1 VNRTTPILLVAL
13 IVGSIFDPTVM
24 AQDSQQLRVVE
35 VVWGFDGRV
44 VTGQFMPLSILV
56 DNLSD
61 QPIEATARLRRVTGA
76 LNEVGGISTQPV
88 FVGPNSRRWVQ
99 FYPYILGNMAT
110 WYFDLKTE
118 EKTYTFD
125 PMDQPRAIFDRNRDS
140 REAQLSLPAV
150 ILDQQGVATKSPTTI
165 KHMPAEIFP
174 PYATAMNGL
183 HALFLDHAPDWE
195 APRQQALLSWLKS
208 GGQLHL
214 MKDGNNQTLSFSGIL
229 APLNEPFPEF
239 PVGNGLVTRHDFQ
252 RDGLSLQVVTPV
264 VTPPGLTQDV
274 AEPEQSFNQ
283 IGTGGNTAQEE
294 ATVND
299 DEILMWMRELTQ
311 PDHAWILIFLL
322 SMCYVGLIFPGC
334 WILSKQR
341 RLHFLVT
348 YGAIAGLAVFFSL
361 IFLFVG
367 QRGYGETTSLH
378 TLAVARAEDATH
390 WSSLEYR
397 TLFVTSGDLYTLDDK
412 DRQTLL
418 ASGAADERADAVMT
432 SGNSAS
438 FVARVPPFSSQSMI
452 FRRRLTMDDWNL
464 TIANVEQNGSE
475 LTALT
480 LSFNEKFPLNKDN
493 QYFVVHG
500 KRIHMMKADDSR
512 KQLTYAGNASLLTT
526 FCSPVQEFDD
536 GFAGILT
543 PGGIR
548 GSGYPDEANDLVAE
562 CFQKSLLKL
571 VARSAA
577 DDFYA
582 DLKRF
587 ELPEGRVRI
596 LIYAPFPATQDMTV
610 SSDVKREGRIL
621 YVRDFPMQIGDSN
634 AVPGEVE

>member
-1 VNRTTPILLVAL
+1 MNRTMLIFMVAFVEASLLAP
-13 IVGSIFDPTVM
+13 SCM
-24 AQDSQQLRVVE
+24 AQDSQQLRIVE

-61 QPIEATARLRRVTGA
+61 QPVEATARLRRRTGA
-76 LNEVGGISTQPV
+76 LIEVGGVSTQPA
-88 FVGPNSRRWVQ
+88 FIGPNSRRWIQ
-99 FYPYILGNMAT
+99 FYPYMMSNSAT
-110 WYFDLKTE
+110 WHFDLQTE

-125 PMDQPRAIFDRNRDS
+125 SMDQPRAIFDRNRDS
-140 REAQLSLPAV
+140 QEAQLSLPAV
-150 ILDQQGVATKSPTTI
+150 ILDPPGFATKSPTTV

-174 PYATAMNGL
+174 PYATAMHGL
-183 HALFLDHAPDWE
+183 HALFLDHVPDWE
-195 APRQQALLSWLKS
+195 APRQQALVSWLKS

-214 MKDGNNQTLSFSGIL
+214 MKDSNNQTLSFSGIL

-239 PVGNGLVTRHDFQ
+239 PVGSGTVTRHDFQ

-264 VTPPGLTQDV
+264 VTPPGANVDSP
-274 AEPEQSFNQ
+274 EPEPSFNQ
-283 IGTGGNTAQEE
+283 IGNASHSAQEE

-299 DEILMWMRELTQ
+299 DELLMWMRELTQ
-311 PDHAWILIFLL
+311 PDHAWIPIFLL

-348 YGAIAGLAVFFSL
+348 YGAIAGLAVVFSL
-361 IFLFVG
+361 IFLFIG

-418 ASGAADERADAVMT
+418 ASGAADERADALMT
-432 SGNSAS
+432 AGNSAS
-438 FVARVPPFSSQSMI
+438 VIARVPPFSSQSMI
-452 FRRRLTMDDWNL
+452 FRRRLTLDDWNL
-464 TIANVEQNGSE
+464 AITNVEQSGSE

-480 LSFNEKFPLNKDN
+480 LSFNEKFPLQKDN
-493 QYFVVHG
+493 KYFVIHG
-500 KRIHMMKADDSR
+500 KRIHTLKADDAK
-512 KQLTYAGNASLLTT
+512 KQLTYAGGGSPLMS
-526 FCSPVQEFDD
+526 FCSPVQEFDNSFPMVVTTRGIVGPD
-536 GFAGILT
+536 GNEVLDD
-543 PGGIR
+543 P
-548 GSGYPDEANDLVAE
+548 VAE
-562 CFQKSLLKL
+562 CFSKSMLKL
-571 VARSAA
+571 IARSAA

-596 LIYAPFPATQDMTV
+596 LIYAPIPAAQEMTV
-610 SSDVKREGRIL
+610 SADVKRAGRIL

-634 AVPGEVE
+634 SASE

>member
-1 VNRTTPILLVAL
+1 MNRTMLIFLVAFVEASL
-13 IVGSIFDPTVM
+13 LASSCM
-24 AQDSQQLRVVE
+24 AQDSQQLRIVE

-61 QPIEATARLRRVTGA
+61 QPVEATARLRRRTGA
-76 LNEVGGISTQPV
+76 LIEVGGVSTQPA
-88 FVGPNSRRWVQ
+88 FIGPNSRRWIQ
-99 FYPYILGNMAT
+99 FYPYMMSNSAT
-110 WYFDLKTE
+110 WHFDLQTE

-125 PMDQPRAIFDRNRDS
+125 SMDQPRAIYDRNRDS
-140 REAQLSLPAV
+140 QEAQLSLPAV
-150 ILDQQGVATKSPTTI
+150 ILDPPGFATKSPTTV

-174 PYATAMNGL
+174 PYATAMHGL
-183 HALFLDHAPDWE
+183 HALFLDHVPDWE

-214 MKDGNNQTLSFSGIL
+214 MKDSNNQTLSFSGIL
-229 APLNEPFPEF
+229 APLNEPFPEY
-239 PVGNGLVTRHDFQ
+239 PVGNGTVTRHDFQ
-252 RDGLSLQVVTPV
+252 RDGLSLQVVTPA
-264 VTPPGLTQDV
+264 VTPPGANVDSP
-274 AEPEQSFNQ
+274 EPEPSFNQ
-283 IGTGGNTAQEE
+283 IGTASHTAQEE

-299 DEILMWMRELTQ
+299 DELLMWMRELTQ
-311 PDHAWILIFLL
+311 PDHAWIPIFLL
-322 SMCYVGLIFPGC
+322 SMCYVALIFPGC

-348 YGAIAGLAVFFSL
+348 YGAIAGLAVVFSL
-361 IFLFVG
+361 IFLFIG

-412 DRQTLL
+412 DRQTML
-418 ASGAADERADAVMT
+418 ASGAADERADALMT
-432 SGNSAS
+432 AGNSAS
-438 FVARVPPFSSQSMI
+438 VVARVPPFSSQSMI
-452 FRRRLTMDDWNL
+452 FRRRLTLDDWNL
-464 TIANVEQNGSE
+464 AISNVEQSGSE

-480 LSFNEKFPLNKDN
+480 LSFNEKFPLQKDN
-493 QYFVVHG
+493 KYFVIHG
-500 KRIHMMKADDSR
+500 KRIHTLKADDAK
-512 KQLTYAGNASLLTT
+512 KQLTYAGGGSLLMS
-526 FCSPVQEFDD
+526 FCSPVQEFDNSFPMVVTTRGIVGPD
-536 GFAGILT
+536 GNEVVDD
-543 PGGIR
+543 P
-548 GSGYPDEANDLVAE
+548 VAE
-562 CFQKSLLKL
+562 CFSKSMLKL
-571 VARSAA
+571 IARSAA

-596 LIYAPFPATQDMTV
+596 LIYAPIPTTQEMTV
-610 SSDVKREGRIL
+610 SADVKREGRIL

-634 AVPGEVE
+634 AVSE

>member
-1 VNRTTPILLVAL
+1 MNRTMLIFMVAFVEASLLAP
-13 IVGSIFDPTVM
+13 SCM
-24 AQDSQQLRVVE
+24 AQDSQQLRIVE

-61 QPIEATARLRRVTGA
+61 QPVEATARLRRRTGA
-76 LNEVGGISTQPV
+76 LIEVGGVSTQPA
-88 FVGPNSRRWVQ
+88 FIGPNSRRWIQ
-99 FYPYILGNMAT
+99 FYPYMMSNSAT
-110 WYFDLKTE
+110 WHFDLQTE

-125 PMDQPRAIFDRNRDS
+125 SMDQPRAIYDRNRDS
-140 REAQLSLPAV
+140 QEAQLSLPAV
-150 ILDQQGVATKSPTTI
+150 ILDPPGFATKSPTTV

-174 PYATAMNGL
+174 PYATAMHGL
-183 HALFLDHAPDWE
+183 HALFLDHVPDWE

-214 MKDGNNQTLSFSGIL
+214 MKDSNNQTLSFSGIL

-239 PVGNGLVTRHDFQ
+239 PVGSGTVTRHDFQ
-252 RDGLSLQVVTPV
+252 RDGLSLQVVTPA
-264 VTPPGLTQDV
+264 VTPPGANMDSP
-274 AEPEQSFNQ
+274 EPEPSFNQ
-283 IGTGGNTAQEE
+283 IGTASHTAQEE

-299 DEILMWMRELTQ
+299 DELLMWMRELTQ
-311 PDHAWILIFLL
+311 PDHAWIPIFLL
-322 SMCYVGLIFPGC
+322 SMCYVALIFPGC

-348 YGAIAGLAVFFSL
+348 YGAIAGLAVVFSL
-361 IFLFVG
+361 IFLFIG

-412 DRQTLL
+412 DRQTML
-418 ASGAADERADAVMT
+418 ASGAADERADALMT
-432 SGNSAS
+432 AGNSAS
-438 FVARVPPFSSQSMI
+438 VVARVPPFSSQSMI
-452 FRRRLTMDDWNL
+452 FRRRLTHDDWNL
-464 TIANVEQNGSE
+464 AITNVEQSGSE

-480 LSFNEKFPLNKDN
+480 LSFNEKFPLQKDN
-493 QYFVVHG
+493 KYFVIHG
-500 KRIHMMKADDSR
+500 KRIHTLKADDAK
-512 KQLTYAGNASLLTT
+512 KQLTYAGGGSPLMS
-526 FCSPVQEFDD
+526 FCSPVQEFDNSFPMVVTTRGIVGPD
-536 GFAGILT
+536 GNEVLDD
-543 PGGIR
+543 P
-548 GSGYPDEANDLVAE
+548 VAE
-562 CFQKSLLKL
+562 CFSKSMLKL
-571 VARSAA
+571 IARSAA

-596 LIYAPFPATQDMTV
+596 LIYAPIPAAQEMTV
-610 SSDVKREGRIL
+610 SADVKREGRIL

-634 AVPGEVE
+634 SASE

>member
-1 VNRTTPILLVAL
+1 
-13 IVGSIFDPTVM
+13 M
-24 AQDSQQLRVVE
+24 
-35 VVWGFDGRV
+35 
-44 VTGQFMPLSILV
+44 
-56 DNLSD
+56 
-61 QPIEATARLRRVTGA
+61 
-76 LNEVGGISTQPV
+76 
-88 FVGPNSRRWVQ
+88 
-99 FYPYILGNMAT
+99 
-110 WYFDLKTE
+110 
-118 EKTYTFD
+118 
-125 PMDQPRAIFDRNRDS
+125 
-140 REAQLSLPAV
+140 

-174 PYATAMNGL
+174 PYATAMHGL

-239 PVGNGLVTRHDFQ
+239 PVGHGLVTRHDFQ
-252 RDGLSLQVVTPV
+252 RDGLSLQVVTPI
-264 VTPPGLTQDV
+264 VTPPGLTQEV

-283 IGTGGNTAQEE
+283 IGTGSNTAQEE

-390 WSSLEYR
+390 WSSLEYQ
-397 TLFVTSGDLYTLDDK
+397 TLFVTSGDLYTLNDK

-464 TIANVEQNGSE
+464 TIANVEQSGTE

-480 LSFNEKFPLNKDN
+480 LSFNEKFPLHKDN
-493 QYFVVHG
+493 KYFVIHG
-500 KRIHMMKADDSR
+500 KRIHTLKADDAT
-512 KQLTYAGNASLLTT
+512 KQLTYAGGASLLTT
-526 FCSPVQEFDD
+526 FCTPVQEFDD
-536 GFAGILT
+536 GIRIVT
-543 PGGIR
+543 PGRTG
-548 GSGYPDEANDLVAE
+548 GPGDPDEATDLVAE

-587 ELPEGRVRI
+587 ELSEGRVRI
-596 LIYAPFPATQDMTV
+596 LIYAPVPTTQDMTV
-610 SSDVKREGRIL
+610 SADVKREGRIL

>member
-1 VNRTTPILLVAL
+1 MNRTTPILFVAI
-13 IVGSIFDPTVM
+13 IVAGVLSPAVM

-61 QPIEATARLRRVTGA
+61 VPIEATARLRRVTGA

-99 FYPYILGNMAT
+99 FYPYIMGNSAT
-110 WYFDLKTE
+110 WYLDLQTE

-140 REAQLSLPAV
+140 KEAQLSLPAV
-150 ILDQQGVATKSPTTI
+150 ILDPQGVATRSPTTV
-165 KHMPAEIFP
+165 KHMPAEVFP
-174 PYATAMNGL
+174 PYSTAMHGL
-183 HALFLDHAPDWE
+183 HALFLDHVPDWE
-195 APRQQALLSWLKS
+195 TPRQQALLSWLKS

-214 MKDGNNQTLSFSGIL
+214 MKDSNNQTLSFSGIL

-239 PVGNGLVTRHDFQ
+239 PVGNGSVTRHDFQ
-252 RDGLSLQVVTPV
+252 RDGLSLQVVTPA
-264 VTPPGLTQDV
+264 VTPPGLTQNS

-283 IGTGGNTAQEE
+283 IGTASHSSLEE

-299 DEILMWMRELTQ
+299 DELLMWMRELTQ
-311 PDHAWILIFLL
+311 PEHSWILIFFL

-348 YGAIAGLAVFFSL
+348 YGTIAGLAVFFSL

-378 TLAVARAEDATH
+378 TLAVARAEDDTH

-418 ASGAADERADAVMT
+418 ASGAADERADATMT
-432 SGNSAS
+432 SGNSARV
-438 FVARVPPFSSQSMI
+438 VARVPPFSSQSMI
-452 FRRRLTMDDWNL
+452 FRRRLTLDDWNL
-464 TIANVEQNGSE
+464 TITEVEQNGSE
-475 LTALT
+475 LTALS

-500 KRIHMMKADDSR
+500 KRIYTMKADDAK
-512 KQLTYAGNASLLTT
+512 KQLTVQGSASLLTT
-526 FCSPVQEFDD
+526 FCAPVQEPDY
-536 GFAGILT
+536 GFGRTLT
-543 PGGIR
+543 PGGVR
-548 GSGYPDEANDLVAE
+548 RTENPDELEDPVAE
-562 CFQKSLLKL
+562 CFRKSLLRL

-577 DDFYA
+577 DDFYF
-582 DLKRF
+582 DLKSF
-587 ELPEGRVRI
+587 ELPEGRVR
-596 LIYAPFPATQDMTV
+596 LLVYAPVPTSQEMTV
-610 SSDVKREGRIL
+610 NADVKREGRIL
-621 YVRDFPMQIGDSN
+621 YVRDFPMQTGDSN
-634 AVPGEVE
+634 AASDEVE

>member
-1 VNRTTPILLVAL
+1 
-13 IVGSIFDPTVM
+13 
-24 AQDSQQLRVVE
+24 
-35 VVWGFDGRV
+35 
-44 VTGQFMPLSILV
+44 
-56 DNLSD
+56 
-61 QPIEATARLRRVTGA
+61 
-76 LNEVGGISTQPV
+76 
-88 FVGPNSRRWVQ
+88 
-99 FYPYILGNMAT
+99 
-110 WYFDLKTE
+110 
-118 EKTYTFD
+118 
-125 PMDQPRAIFDRNRDS
+125 
-140 REAQLSLPAV
+140 
-150 ILDQQGVATKSPTTI
+150 
-165 KHMPAEIFP
+165 
-174 PYATAMNGL
+174 
-183 HALFLDHAPDWE
+183 
-195 APRQQALLSWLKS
+195 
-208 GGQLHL
+208 
-214 MKDGNNQTLSFSGIL
+214 
-229 APLNEPFPEF
+229 
-239 PVGNGLVTRHDFQ
+239 
-252 RDGLSLQVVTPV
+252 
-264 VTPPGLTQDV
+264 
-274 AEPEQSFNQ
+274 
-283 IGTGGNTAQEE
+283 
-294 ATVND
+294 
-299 DEILMWMRELTQ
+299 
-311 PDHAWILIFLL
+311 
-322 SMCYVGLIFPGC
+322 MCYVGLIFPGC

-348 YGAIAGLAVFFSL
+348 YGAITGLAVFFSL

-480 LSFNEKFPLNKDN
+480 LSFNDKFPLNKDN

-500 KRIHMMKADDSR
+500 KRIHTLKADDSR

-526 FCSPVQEFDD
+526 FCSPVHEFDD

-543 PGGIR
+543 PGRTR
-548 GSGYPDEANDLVAE
+548 GPDYPDEANDPVAE

-596 LIYAPFPATQDMTV
+596 LIYAPVPATQDMAV

>member
-1 VNRTTPILLVAL
+1 MNRTMLVV
-13 IVGSIFDPTVM
+13 IVAFVVVCFLPTACM

-61 QPIEATARLRRVTGA
+61 QPVEATARLRRITGA
-76 LNEVGGISTQPV
+76 LIEVGGISTQPA
-88 FVGPNSRRWVQ
+88 FIGPNSRRWIQ
-99 FYPYILGNMAT
+99 FYPYILGNSAT
-110 WYFDLKTE
+110 WHLELQTE

-125 PMDQPRAIFDRNRDS
+125 SMDQPRAIHDRNRDS
-140 REAQLSLPAV
+140 QEAQLSLPAV
-150 ILDQQGVATKSPTTI
+150 ILDPQGLATKSPTTI

-174 PYATAMNGL
+174 PYATAMHGL
-183 HALFLDHAPDWE
+183 HALFLDHVPDWE

-239 PVGNGLVTRHDFQ
+239 PVGNGTVTRHDFQ

-264 VTPPGLTQDV
+264 VTPPGTTVDSP
-274 AEPEQSFNQ
+274 EPEPSFNQ
-283 IGTGGNTAQEE
+283 IGTASHTAQEE

-299 DEILMWMRELTQ
+299 DELLMWMRELTQ

-348 YGAIAGLAVFFSL
+348 YGAIAGLAIVFSL
-361 IFLFVG
+361 IFLFIG

-397 TLFVTSGDLYTLDDK
+397 TLFVTSGDLYTLNDK

-418 ASGAADERADAVMT
+418 ASGAADERADALMT
-432 SGNSAS
+432 AGNSAS
-438 FVARVPPFSSQSMI
+438 VVARVPPFSSQSMI
-452 FRRRLTMDDWNL
+452 FRRRLTLDDWNL
-464 TIANVEQNGSE
+464 TITNVEQSGSE
-475 LTALT
+475 LSALT
-480 LSFNEKFPLNKDN
+480 LSFNEKFPLHKDN
-493 QYFVVHG
+493 KYFVIHG
-500 KRIHMMKADDSR
+500 KRIHTLKVDEAR
-512 KQLTYAGNASLLTT
+512 RQLMYAGSGSLLTT
-526 FCSPVQEFDD
+526 FCAPAQELENAFPV
-536 GFAGILT
+536 ILT
-543 PGGIR
+543 PGG
-548 GSGYPDEANDLVAE
+548 ANGPYSNEELDDPVAE
-562 CFQKSLLKL
+562 CFRKSLLKL
-571 VARSAA
+571 IARSAA
-577 DDFYA
+577 EDFYA

-596 LIYAPFPATQDMTV
+596 LIYAPIPTMQDMTV
-610 SSDVKREGRIL
+610 SADVKREGRIL
-621 YVRDFPMQIGDSN
+621 YVRDFPMQIGDSD
-634 AVPGEVE
+634 AVSE

>member
-1 VNRTTPILLVAL
+1 MNRTMLIFMVAFVEASLLAP
-13 IVGSIFDPTVM
+13 SCM
-24 AQDSQQLRVVE
+24 AQDSQQLRIVE

-61 QPIEATARLRRVTGA
+61 QPVEATARLRRRTGA
-76 LNEVGGISTQPV
+76 LIEVGGVSTQPA
-88 FVGPNSRRWVQ
+88 FIGPNSRRWIQ
-99 FYPYILGNMAT
+99 FYPYMMSNSAT
-110 WYFDLKTE
+110 WHFDLQTE

-125 PMDQPRAIFDRNRDS
+125 SMDQPRAIFDRNRDS
-140 REAQLSLPAV
+140 QEAQLSLPAV
-150 ILDQQGVATKSPTTI
+150 ILDPPGFATKSPTTV

-174 PYATAMNGL
+174 PYATAMHGL
-183 HALFLDHAPDWE
+183 HALFLDHVPDWE

-214 MKDGNNQTLSFSGIL
+214 MKDSNNQTLSFSGIL

-239 PVGNGLVTRHDFQ
+239 PVGSGTVTRHDFQ

-264 VTPPGLTQDV
+264 VTPPGANVDSP
-274 AEPEQSFNQ
+274 EPEPSFNQ
-283 IGTGGNTAQEE
+283 IGNASHSAQEE

-299 DEILMWMRELTQ
+299 DELLMWMRELTQ
-311 PDHAWILIFLL
+311 PDHAWIPIFLL

-348 YGAIAGLAVFFSL
+348 YGAIAGLAVVFSL
-361 IFLFVG
+361 IFLFIG

-418 ASGAADERADAVMT
+418 ASGAADERADALMT
-432 SGNSAS
+432 AGNSAS
-438 FVARVPPFSSQSMI
+438 VVARVPPFSSQSMI
-452 FRRRLTMDDWNL
+452 FRRRLTLDDWNL
-464 TIANVEQNGSE
+464 AITNVEQSGSE

-480 LSFNEKFPLNKDN
+480 LSFNEKFPLQKDN
-493 QYFVVHG
+493 KYFVIHG
-500 KRIHMMKADDSR
+500 KRIHTLKADDAK
-512 KQLTYAGNASLLTT
+512 KQLTYAGGGSPLMS
-526 FCSPVQEFDD
+526 FCSPVQEFDNSFPMVVTTRGIVGPD
-536 GFAGILT
+536 GNEVLDD
-543 PGGIR
+543 P
-548 GSGYPDEANDLVAE
+548 VAE
-562 CFQKSLLKL
+562 CFSKSMLKL
-571 VARSAA
+571 IARSAA

-596 LIYAPFPATQDMTV
+596 LIYAPIPAAQEMTV
-610 SSDVKREGRIL
+610 SADVKRAGRIL

-634 AVPGEVE
+634 SASE

>member
-1 VNRTTPILLVAL
+1 MNRTTLIFLVTFLVATL
-13 IVGSIFDPTVM
+13 LAPACM
-24 AQDSQQLRVVE
+24 AQDSQQLRIVE

-61 QPIEATARLRRVTGA
+61 KPVEATARLRRITGA
-76 LNEVGGISTQPV
+76 LIEVGGISAQPA
-88 FVGPNSRRWVQ
+88 FIGPNSRRWIQ
-99 FYPYILGNMAT
+99 FYPYMMSNSAT
-110 WYFDLKTE
+110 WHFDLQTE

-125 PMDQPRAIFDRNRDS
+125 SMDQPRAIYDRNRDS
-140 REAQLSLPAV
+140 QEAQLSLPAV
-150 ILDQQGVATKSPTTI
+150 ILDPPGFATKSPTTI

-174 PYATAMNGL
+174 PYATAMHGL
-183 HALFLDHAPDWE
+183 HALFLDHVPDWE

-214 MKDGNNQTLSFSGIL
+214 MKDGNNQALSFSGIL

-239 PVGNGLVTRHDFQ
+239 PVGSGTVTRHDFQ
-252 RDGLSLQVVTPV
+252 RDGLSLQVVAPV
-264 VTPPGLTQDV
+264 VIPPGVNQNSPERV
-274 AEPEQSFNQ
+274 PEPSFNQ
-283 IGTGGNTAQEE
+283 IGTASHTAQEE

-299 DEILMWMRELTQ
+299 DELLMWMRELTQ
-311 PDHAWILIFLL
+311 PEHAWILIFFL
-322 SMCYVGLIFPGC
+322 SVCYVGLIFPGC

-348 YGAIAGLAVFFSL
+348 YGAIAGLAVVFSL
-361 IFLFVG
+361 IFLFIG

-418 ASGAADERADAVMT
+418 ASGAADERADALMT
-432 SGNSAS
+432 AGNSAS
-438 FVARVPPFSSQSMI
+438 VVARVPPFSSQSMI
-452 FRRRLTMDDWNL
+452 FRRRLTLDDWNL
-464 TIANVEQNGSE
+464 IITNVEQRGAE
-475 LTALT
+475 LTTLT
-480 LSFNEKFPLNKDN
+480 LSFNEKFPLHKDN
-493 QYFVVHG
+493 KYFVIHG
-500 KRIHMMKADDSR
+500 RRIYTLRAEDAK
-512 KQLTYAGNASLLTT
+512 KQLTYAGGGSLLTT
-526 FCSPVQEFDD
+526 FCTPEVEFENGLPKALTSRGIIGPDGEAVKDD
-536 GFAGILT
+536 
-543 PGGIR
+543 P
-548 GSGYPDEANDLVAE
+548 VAE
-562 CFQKSLLKL
+562 CFRKSLLKL

-596 LIYAPFPATQDMTV
+596 LVYAPIPATQDMTV
-610 SSDVKREGRIL
+610 SADVKREGRIL

-634 AVPGEVE
+634 AVPE

>member
-1 VNRTTPILLVAL
+1 MNRTMLMLVLGFTAANPL
-13 IVGSIFDPTVM
+13 SPGVM

-56 DNLSD
+56 DNLSE
-61 QPIEATARLRRVTGA
+61 QPVEATARLRRITGA
-76 LNEVGGISTQPV
+76 LIEVGGISTQPV
-88 FVGPNSRRWVQ
+88 FIGPNSRRWIQ
-99 FYPYILGNMAT
+99 FYPYILGNSAT
-110 WYFDLKTE
+110 WHFDLQTE

-125 PMDQPRAIFDRNRDS
+125 SMDQPRAIYDRNRDS
-140 REAQLSLPAV
+140 QEAQLSLPAV
-150 ILDQQGVATKSPTTI
+150 ILDPQGLATKSPTTV

-174 PYATAMNGL
+174 PYATAMRGL
-183 HALFLDHAPDWE
+183 HALFLDHVPDWE

-214 MKDGNNQTLSFSGIL
+214 MKDSNNQTLSFSGIL

-239 PVGNGLVTRHDFQ
+239 PVGNGTVTRHDFQ

-264 VTPPGLTQDV
+264 VTPPGTTVDSP
-274 AEPEQSFNQ
+274 EPTPSFNQ
-283 IGTGGNTAQEE
+283 IGTAGHTAQDE

-299 DEILMWMRELTQ
+299 DELLMWMRELTQ
-311 PDHAWILIFLL
+311 PDHSWILIFFL

-348 YGAIAGLAVFFSL
+348 YGAIAGLAVVFSL
-361 IFLFVG
+361 IFLFIG

-378 TLAVARAEDATH
+378 TLAVARAEDATN

-418 ASGAADERADAVMT
+418 ASGAADERADALMT
-432 SGNSAS
+432 AGNSAS
-438 FVARVPPFSSQSMI
+438 VIARVPPFSSQSMI
-452 FRRRLTMDDWNL
+452 FRRRLTLDDWNL
-464 TIANVEQNGSE
+464 TITDVEQSGSE
-475 LTALT
+475 LTAFN
-480 LSFNEKFPLNKDN
+480 LSFNQKFPLHKDN
-493 QYFVVHG
+493 KYFVIHG
-500 KRIHMMKADDSR
+500 KRIHTLKVDEARRLLM
-512 KQLTYAGNASLLTT
+512 YAGPSSLLPS
-526 FCSPVQEFDD
+526 FCAPAQELGSLPVVMTAGGRIAPDGTEILDD
-536 GFAGILT
+536 
-543 PGGIR
+543 PV
-548 GSGYPDEANDLVAE
+548 EE
-562 CFQKSLLKL
+562 CFRKSLLKL

-587 ELPEGRVRI
+587 ELPEGRVRV
-596 LIYAPFPATQDMTV
+596 LIYAPIPAAQDMSV
-610 SSDVKREGRIL
+610 SAEVKRDGRIL
-621 YVRDFPMQIGDSN
+621 YVRDFPMQIGDTN
-634 AVPGEVE
+634 AASE

>member
-1 VNRTTPILLVAL
+1 MSRIMLILVSTFGVASL
-13 IVGSIFDPTVM
+13 FAPACM
-24 AQDSQQLRVVE
+24 AQDSQQIRIVE

-61 QPIEATARLRRVTGA
+61 QPVEATARLRRITGA
-76 LNEVGGISTQPV
+76 LIEVGGISTQPA
-88 FVGPNSRRWVQ
+88 FIGPNSRRWIQ
-99 FYPYILGNMAT
+99 FYPYILGNSAT
-110 WYFDLKTE
+110 WHFDLQTE

-125 PMDQPRAIFDRNRDS
+125 SLDQPRAIYDRNRDS
-140 REAQLSLPAV
+140 QEAQLSLPAV
-150 ILDQQGVATKSPTTI
+150 ILDPQGFATKSPTTV

-174 PYATAMNGL
+174 PYATAMHGL
-183 HALFLDHAPDWE
+183 RALFLDHVPDWE

-214 MKDGNNQTLSFSGIL
+214 MKDSNNQTLSFSGIL

-239 PVGNGLVTRHDFQ
+239 PVGNGTVTRHEFQ

-264 VTPPGLTQDV
+264 VTPPGANVDSR
-274 AEPEQSFNQ
+274 EPEPSFNQ
-283 IGTGGNTAQEE
+283 IGTTSHTAQEE

-299 DEILMWMRELTQ
+299 DELLMWMRELTQ
-311 PDHAWILIFLL
+311 PDHAWIPIFLL
-322 SMCYVGLIFPGC
+322 SVCYVGLIFPGC

-348 YGAIAGLAVFFSL
+348 YGAIAGLAVVFSL
-361 IFLFVG
+361 IFLFIG

-418 ASGAADERADAVMT
+418 ASGAADERADALMT
-432 SGNSAS
+432 AGNSAS
-438 FVARVPPFSSQSMI
+438 VIARVPPFSSQSMI
-452 FRRRLTMDDWNL
+452 FRRRLTLDDWNL
-464 TIANVEQNGSE
+464 AITNVEQSGSQ

-480 LSFNEKFPLNKDN
+480 MSFNEKFPLHKENK
-493 QYFVVHG
+493 YFVIHG
-500 KRIHMMKADDSR
+500 KRIHTLKADEAG
-512 KQLTYAGNASLLTT
+512 KQLTYAGSASLLTT
-526 FCSPVQEFDD
+526 FCTPEQEFDN
-536 GFAGILT
+536 GFPTTLT
-543 PGGIR
+543 PRGIVR
-548 GSGYPDEANDLVAE
+548 ADGEEVVDDPVAE
-562 CFQKSLLKL
+562 CFRKSLLKL

-596 LIYAPFPATQDMTV
+596 LVYAPIPAAQDMAV
-610 SSDVKREGRIL
+610 SAEVKREGRIL
-621 YVRDFPMQIGDSN
+621 YVRDLPMQIGNSN
-634 AVPGEVE
+634 AVSE

>member
-1 VNRTTPILLVAL
+1 MNRSTLILIVAL
-13 IVGSIFDPTVM
+13 IVGCIFAPTVI

-110 WYFDLKTE
+110 WYFDLQTE
-118 EKTYTFD
+118 ERTYTFD

-140 REAQLSLPAV
+140 QEAQLSLPAV

-165 KHMPAEIFP
+165 KHMPAEVFP
-174 PYATAMNGL
+174 PYAPAMHGL
-183 HALFLDHAPDWE
+183 HALFLDHVPDWE

-214 MKDGNNQTLSFSGIL
+214 MKDSNNQTLSFSGVL

-252 RDGLSLQVVTPV
+252 RDGLSLQVVTPI

-283 IGTGGNTAQEE
+283 IGTASHMSQEE

-299 DEILMWMRELTQ
+299 DELLMWMRELTQ
-311 PDHAWILIFLL
+311 PEHSWIVIFLL
-322 SMCYVGLIFPGC
+322 SVCYVGLIFPGC
-334 WILSKQR
+334 WVLSKQR

-432 SGNSAS
+432 SGNLAS

-452 FRRRLTMDDWNL
+452 FRRRLTLDDWNL
-464 TIANVEQNGSE
+464 KISEVEQNGSE

-500 KRIHMMKADDSR
+500 KRISILKADDAR
-512 KQLTYAGNASLLTT
+512 KQLIYAGSGSLLTT
-526 FCSPVQEFDD
+526 FCTPVQEFDD
-536 GFAGILT
+536 GFARILT
-543 PGGIR
+543 PGGTR
-548 GSGYPDEANDLVAE
+548 GSGYPDEAKDPVAE

-571 VARSAA
+571 VARSTA

-587 ELPEGRVRI
+587 ELPAGRVRI
-596 LIYAPFPATQDMTV
+596 LIYAPVPATQDMTV
-610 SSDVKREGRIL
+610 SADVKREGRIL

-634 AVPGEVE
+634 AVPGEVD

>member
-1 VNRTTPILLVAL
+1 MNRTTPILLVAL

-174 PYATAMNGL
+174 PYATAMTGL

>member
-1 VNRTTPILLVAL
+1 MNNMMRILMVAFVL
-13 IVGSIFDPTVM
+13 AGFHSPACK

-61 QPIEATARLRRVTGA
+61 QPVEATARLRRITGA
-76 LNEVGGISTQPV
+76 LIEVGGISTQTA
-88 FVGPNSRRWVQ
+88 FIGPNSRRWVQ
-99 FYPYILGNMAT
+99 FYPYILGNSAT
-110 WYFDLKTE
+110 WHFDLQTE

-125 PMDQPRAIFDRNRDS
+125 SIDQPRAIYDRNRDS
-140 REAQLSLPAV
+140 EEAQLSLPAV
-150 ILDQQGVATKSPTTI
+150 ILDPQGLATKSPTTV

-174 PYATAMNGL
+174 PYATAMHGL
-183 HALFLDHAPDWE
+183 HAMFLDHVPDWE

-239 PVGNGLVTRHDFQ
+239 PVGSGTVTRHDFQ
-252 RDGLSLQVVTPV
+252 RDGLSLQVVTPI
-264 VTPPGLTQDV
+264 VTPPGPRQNSPES
-274 AEPEQSFNQ
+274 EPSFNQ
-283 IGTGGNTAQEE
+283 TSMPSPNALEE

-299 DEILMWMRELTQ
+299 DELLMWMRELTQ
-311 PDHAWILIFLL
+311 PEHAWILIFFL

-348 YGAIAGLAVFFSL
+348 YGTIAGLAVVFSL
-361 IFLFVG
+361 IFLFIG

-397 TLFVTSGDLYTLDDK
+397 TLFVTSGDLYTLADK
-412 DRQTLL
+412 DRQTLT
-418 ASGAADERADAVMT
+418 ASGAADERADALMT
-432 SGNSAS
+432 AGNAAS
-438 FVARVPPFSSQSMI
+438 LVARVPPFSSQSMI
-452 FRRRLTMDDWNL
+452 FRRRLTLDDWNL
-464 TIANVEQNGSE
+464 TITNVEQSGSE

-480 LSFNEKFPLNKDN
+480 LSFNEKFPLHKEN
-493 QYFVVHG
+493 QYFVIHG
-500 KRIHMMKADDSR
+500 KRIHKLVADDAE
-512 KQLTYAGNASLLTT
+512 KQLTYAGNSSLLTT
-526 FCSPVQEFDD
+526 FCAPVQ
-536 GFAGILT
+536 GFENGFPGVLT
-543 PGGIR
+543 PGGAVR
-548 GSGYPDEANDLVAE
+548 PDGYQELSDPIAE
-562 CFQKSLLKL
+562 CFRKSLLKL
-571 VARSAA
+571 VARTAA

-587 ELPEGRVRI
+587 EMPEGRLRI
-596 LIYAPFPATQDMTV
+596 LIYAPIPAAQDITV
-610 SSDVKREGRIL
+610 SADVKRDGRIL
-621 YVRDFPMQIGDSN
+621 YVRDFPMQADDFN
-634 AVPGEVE
+634 TAPE

>member
-1 VNRTTPILLVAL
+1 MTRTTLSLMVACFMARLLA
-13 IVGSIFDPTVM
+13 PACM

-61 QPIEATARLRRVTGA
+61 QPVEATARLRRITGA
-76 LNEVGGISTQPV
+76 LIEVGGISTQPA
-88 FVGPNSRRWVQ
+88 FIGPNSRRWIQ
-99 FYPYILGNMAT
+99 FYPYIPGNAAT
-110 WYFDLKTE
+110 WHFDLQTE

-125 PMDQPRAIFDRNRDS
+125 SMDQPRAIYDRNRDS
-140 REAQLSLPAV
+140 EEAQLSLPAV
-150 ILDQQGVATKSPTTI
+150 ILDPQGLATKSPTSI
-165 KHMPAEIFP
+165 KHMPAEVFP
-174 PYATAMNGL
+174 PYATAMHGL
-183 HALFLDHAPDWE
+183 HALFLDHVPDWE
-195 APRQQALLSWLKS
+195 APREQALLSWLKS

-239 PVGNGLVTRHDFQ
+239 PVGSGTVTRHDFQ

-264 VTPPGLTQDV
+264 VTPPGANV
-274 AEPEQSFNQ
+274 NSPEAEPSFNQ
-283 IGTGGNTAQEE
+283 IGTAGHTAQEE

-299 DEILMWMRELTQ
+299 DELLMWMRELTQ
-311 PDHAWILIFLL
+311 PDHAWIVIFLL

-348 YGAIAGLAVFFSL
+348 YGAIAGLAVVFSL
-361 IFLFVG
+361 IFLFIG

-418 ASGAADERADAVMT
+418 ASGAADERADALMT
-432 SGNSAS
+432 AGNSAS
-438 FVARVPPFSSQSMI
+438 VVARVPPFSSQSMI
-452 FRRRLTMDDWNL
+452 FRRRLTLDDWNL
-464 TIANVEQNGSE
+464 AITNVEQSGSE

-480 LSFNEKFPLNKDN
+480 LSFNEKFPLQKDN
-493 QYFVVHG
+493 KYFVIHG
-500 KRIHMMKADDSR
+500 KRIHTLKADDAK
-512 KQLTYAGNASLLTT
+512 KQLTYAGGGSPLMS
-526 FCSPVQEFDD
+526 FCSPVQEFDNSFPMVVTTRGIVGPD
-536 GFAGILT
+536 GNEVLDD
-543 PGGIR
+543 P
-548 GSGYPDEANDLVAE
+548 VAE
-562 CFQKSLLKL
+562 CFSKSMLKL
-571 VARSAA
+571 IARSAA

-596 LIYAPFPATQDMTV
+596 LIYAPIPAAQEMTV
-610 SSDVKREGRIL
+610 SADVKRAGRIL

-634 AVPGEVE
+634 SASE

>member
-1 VNRTTPILLVAL
+1 MNRSTLILIVAL
-13 IVGSIFDPTVM
+13 IVGCIFAPTVI

-110 WYFDLKTE
+110 WYFDLQTE
-118 EKTYTFD
+118 ERTYTFD

-140 REAQLSLPAV
+140 QEAQLSLPAV

-165 KHMPAEIFP
+165 KHMPAEVFP
-174 PYATAMNGL
+174 PYAPAMHGL
-183 HALFLDHAPDWE
+183 HALFLDHVPDWE

-214 MKDGNNQTLSFSGIL
+214 MKDSNNQTLSFSGVL

-252 RDGLSLQVVTPV
+252 RDGLSLQVVTPI

-283 IGTGGNTAQEE
+283 IGTASHMSQEE

-299 DEILMWMRELTQ
+299 DELLMWMRELTQ
-311 PDHAWILIFLL
+311 PEHSWIVIFLL
-322 SMCYVGLIFPGC
+322 SVCYVGLIFPGC
-334 WILSKQR
+334 WVLSKQR

-432 SGNSAS
+432 SGNLAS

-452 FRRRLTMDDWNL
+452 FRRRLTLDDWNL
-464 TIANVEQNGSE
+464 KISEVEQNGSE

-500 KRIHMMKADDSR
+500 KRISILKADDSR
-512 KQLTYAGNASLLTT
+512 KQLTYAGSGSLLTT
-526 FCSPVQEFDD
+526 FCTPVQEFDD
-536 GFAGILT
+536 GFARILT
-543 PGGIR
+543 PGGTR
-548 GSGYPDEANDLVAE
+548 GSGYPDEAKDPVAE

-571 VARSAA
+571 VARSTA

-587 ELPEGRVRI
+587 ELPAGRVRI
-596 LIYAPFPATQDMTV
+596 LIYAPVPATQDMTV
-610 SSDVKREGRIL
+610 SADVKREGRIL

-634 AVPGEVE
+634 AVPGEVD

>member
-1 VNRTTPILLVAL
+1 MNRTMLTLVLAFAAASLLTPGL
-13 IVGSIFDPTVM
+13 I

-61 QPIEATARLRRVTGA
+61 QPVEATARLRRITGA
-76 LNEVGGISTQPV
+76 LIEVGGISTQPA
-88 FVGPNSRRWVQ
+88 FIGPNSRRWIQ
-99 FYPYILGNMAT
+99 FYPYILGNAAT
-110 WYFDLKTE
+110 WHFDLQTE

-125 PMDQPRAIFDRNRDS
+125 SLDQPRAIFDRNRDS
-140 REAQLSLPAV
+140 EEAQLSLPAV
-150 ILDQQGVATKSPTTI
+150 ILDPQGFATKSPTTV

-174 PYATAMNGL
+174 PYATAMHGL
-183 HALFLDHAPDWE
+183 RALFLDHVPDWE

-214 MKDGNNQTLSFSGIL
+214 MKDSNNQTLSFSGIL

-239 PVGNGLVTRHDFQ
+239 PVGNGTVTRHDFQ
-252 RDGLSLQVVTPV
+252 RDGLSLQVVSPA
-264 VTPPGLTQDV
+264 VTPPGVNVDSS
-274 AEPEQSFNQ
+274 EPEPSFNQ
-283 IGTGGNTAQEE
+283 VGAVGHTAQEE

-299 DEILMWMRELTQ
+299 DELLMWMRELTQ
-311 PDHAWILIFLL
+311 PDHAWIVIFLL

-348 YGAIAGLAVFFSL
+348 YGAIAGLAVVFSL
-361 IFLFVG
+361 IFLFIG

-418 ASGAADERADAVMT
+418 ASGAADERADALMT
-432 SGNSAS
+432 AGNSAS
-438 FVARVPPFSSQSMI
+438 MVARVPPFSSQSMI
-452 FRRRLTMDDWNL
+452 FRRRLTLDDWNL
-464 TIANVEQNGSE
+464 SITNVEQSGSE

-480 LSFNEKFPLNKDN
+480 LSFNEKFPLHKDN
-493 QYFVVHG
+493 KYFVIHG
-500 KRIHMMKADDSR
+500 KRIHTLKADGAN
-512 KQLTYAGNASLLTT
+512 KQLTYAGSALLLTT
-526 FCSPVQEFDD
+526 FCAPVLEPEN
-536 GFAGILT
+536 GFTGILT
-543 PGGIR
+543 A
-548 GSGYPDEANDLVAE
+548 SGNTGPYGNEEPDDPVAK
-562 CFQKSLLKL
+562 CFHKSLLKL

-596 LIYAPFPATQDMTV
+596 LIYAPIQVTQDMTV
-610 SSDVKREGRIL
+610 SADVKREGRIL

-634 AVPGEVE
+634 AVSE

>member
-1 VNRTTPILLVAL
+1 MNRTMLIFMVAFVEASLLAP
-13 IVGSIFDPTVM
+13 SCM
-24 AQDSQQLRVVE
+24 AQDSQQLRIVE

-61 QPIEATARLRRVTGA
+61 QPVEATARLRRRTGA
-76 LNEVGGISTQPV
+76 LIEVGGVSTQPA
-88 FVGPNSRRWVQ
+88 FIGPNSRRWIQ
-99 FYPYILGNMAT
+99 FYPYMMSNSAT
-110 WYFDLKTE
+110 WHFDLQTE

-125 PMDQPRAIFDRNRDS
+125 SMDQPRAIFDRNRDS
-140 REAQLSLPAV
+140 QEAQLSLPAV
-150 ILDQQGVATKSPTTI
+150 ILDPPGFATKSPTTV

-174 PYATAMNGL
+174 PYATAMHGL
-183 HALFLDHAPDWE
+183 HALFLDHVPDWE

-214 MKDGNNQTLSFSGIL
+214 MKDSNNQTLSFSGIL

-239 PVGNGLVTRHDFQ
+239 PVGSGTVTRHDFQ

-264 VTPPGLTQDV
+264 VTPPGANVDSP
-274 AEPEQSFNQ
+274 EPEPSFNQ
-283 IGTGGNTAQEE
+283 IGNASHSAQEE

-299 DEILMWMRELTQ
+299 DELLMWMRELTQ
-311 PDHAWILIFLL
+311 PDHAWIPIFLL

-348 YGAIAGLAVFFSL
+348 YGAIAGLAVVFSL
-361 IFLFVG
+361 IFLFIG

-418 ASGAADERADAVMT
+418 ASGAADERADALMT
-432 SGNSAS
+432 AGNSAS
-438 FVARVPPFSSQSMI
+438 VIARVPPFSSQSMI
-452 FRRRLTMDDWNL
+452 FRRRLTLDDWNL
-464 TIANVEQNGSE
+464 AITNVEQSGSE

-480 LSFNEKFPLNKDN
+480 LSFNEKFPLQKDN
-493 QYFVVHG
+493 KYFVIHG
-500 KRIHMMKADDSR
+500 KRIHTLKADDAK
-512 KQLTYAGNASLLTT
+512 KQLTYAGGGSPLMS
-526 FCSPVQEFDD
+526 FCSPVQEFDNSFPMVVTTRGIVGPD
-536 GFAGILT
+536 GNEVLDD
-543 PGGIR
+543 P
-548 GSGYPDEANDLVAE
+548 VAE
-562 CFQKSLLKL
+562 CFSKSMLKL
-571 VARSAA
+571 IARSAA

-596 LIYAPFPATQDMTV
+596 LIYAPIPAAQEMTV
-610 SSDVKREGRIL
+610 SADVKRAGRIL

-634 AVPGEVE
+634 SASE

>member
-1 VNRTTPILLVAL
+1 MNRLFMLVLGCAAAWFISPDL
-13 IVGSIFDPTVM
+13 V

-44 VTGQFMPLSILV
+44 VTGQFMPLSVLV

-61 QPIEATARLRRVTGA
+61 QPVEATARLRRITGA
-76 LNEVGGISTQPV
+76 LIEVGGISTQPA
-88 FVGPNSRRWVQ
+88 FIGPNSRRWIQ
-99 FYPYILGNMAT
+99 FYPYIPGNSAT
-110 WYFDLKTE
+110 WHFDLQTE

-125 PMDQPRAIFDRNRDS
+125 SMDQPRAIYDRNRDS
-140 REAQLSLPAV
+140 EEAQLSLPAV
-150 ILDQQGVATKSPTTI
+150 ILDPPGFATKSPTTV
-165 KHMPAEIFP
+165 KHMPVEIFP
-174 PYATAMNGL
+174 PYATALHGL
-183 HALFLDHAPDWE
+183 HALFLDHVPDWE
-195 APRQQALLSWLKS
+195 APRQEALLSWLKS

-214 MKDGNNQTLSFSGIL
+214 MKDSNNQTLSFSGIL

-239 PVGNGLVTRHDFQ
+239 SVGNGTVTRHDFQ

-264 VTPPGLTQDV
+264 VTPPGANVDSR
-274 AEPEQSFNQ
+274 EPEPSFNQ
-283 IGTGGNTAQEE
+283 ISTASHTAQEE
-294 ATVND
+294 ATIND
-299 DEILMWMRELTQ
+299 DELMMWMRELTQ

-348 YGAIAGLAVFFSL
+348 YGAIAGLAVVFSI
-361 IFLFVG
+361 IFLLIG

-418 ASGAADERADAVMT
+418 ASGAADERADALMT
-432 SGNSAS
+432 AGNSAS
-438 FVARVPPFSSQSMI
+438 VVARVPPFSSQSMI
-452 FRRRLTMDDWNL
+452 FRRRLTLDDWNL
-464 TIANVEQNGSE
+464 TITDVEQSGAE
-475 LTALT
+475 LTSLT
-480 LSFNEKFPLNKDN
+480 LSFNDKFPLQKDN
-493 QYFVVHG
+493 RYFVIHSRRIYSLTANDA
-500 KRIHMMKADDSR
+500 KR
-512 KQLTYAGNASLLTT
+512 QLTFAGGGSLLTT
-526 FCSPVQEFDD
+526 FCTPAQEFEN
-536 GFAGILT
+536 GFPKPLT
-543 PGGIR
+543 AGGII
-548 GSGYPDEANDLVAE
+548 GPDGMVAADNLVEE
-562 CFQKSLLKL
+562 CFRKSLLKL

-596 LIYAPFPATQDMTV
+596 LFYAPIPATQDITV
-610 SSDVKREGRIL
+610 SADVKREGRIL
-621 YVRDFPMQIGDSN
+621 YVRDFPMQIGDSG
-634 AVPGEVE
+634 AVPREVD

>member
-1 VNRTTPILLVAL
+1 VTPI
-13 IVGSIFDPTVM
+13 
-24 AQDSQQLRVVE
+24 
-35 VVWGFDGRV
+35 
-44 VTGQFMPLSILV
+44 
-56 DNLSD
+56 
-61 QPIEATARLRRVTGA
+61 
-76 LNEVGGISTQPV
+76 
-88 FVGPNSRRWVQ
+88 
-99 FYPYILGNMAT
+99 
-110 WYFDLKTE
+110 
-118 EKTYTFD
+118 
-125 PMDQPRAIFDRNRDS
+125 
-140 REAQLSLPAV
+140 
-150 ILDQQGVATKSPTTI
+150 
-165 KHMPAEIFP
+165 
-174 PYATAMNGL
+174 
-183 HALFLDHAPDWE
+183 
-195 APRQQALLSWLKS
+195 
-208 GGQLHL
+208 
-214 MKDGNNQTLSFSGIL
+214 
-229 APLNEPFPEF
+229 
-239 PVGNGLVTRHDFQ
+239 
-252 RDGLSLQVVTPV
+252 
-264 VTPPGLTQDV
+264 VTPPGLTEDV

-283 IGTGGNTAQEE
+283 IGAGGNTAQEE

-334 WILSKQR
+334 WILSKQH

-452 FRRRLTMDDWNL
+452 FRRRLTLDDWNL
-464 TIANVEQNGSE
+464 TITNVEQNGSE

-480 LSFNEKFPLNKDN
+480 LSFNEKFPLSKDN

-500 KRIHMMKADDSR
+500 KRISILKADDAR
-512 KQLTYAGNASLLTT
+512 KQLTYAGSGSLLTT
-526 FCSPVQEFDD
+526 FCTPVQEFEN
-536 GFAGILT
+536 GFTGVRT
-543 PGGIR
+543 FGGTR
-548 GSGYPDEANDLVAE
+548 GSGYPAEANDLVAE

-587 ELPEGRVRI
+587 ELPAGRVRI
-596 LIYAPFPATQDMTV
+596 LIYAPVPATQDMTV

>member
-1 VNRTTPILLVAL
+1 MNRTTPILLVAL
-13 IVGSIFDPTVM
+13 IVGSIFAPTVI

-88 FVGPNSRRWVQ
+88 FVSPNSRRWVQ

-110 WYFDLKTE
+110 WYFDLQTE

-125 PMDQPRAIFDRNRDS
+125 PMDQPRAIFDRNRDFK
-140 REAQLSLPAV
+140 EAQLSLPAV

-174 PYATAMNGL
+174 PYATAMHGL

-214 MKDGNNQTLSFSGIL
+214 IKDGNNQALSFSGIL

-239 PVGNGLVTRHDFQ
+239 PVGHGLVTRHDFQ
-252 RDGLSLQVVTPV
+252 RDGLSLQVVTPI
-264 VTPPGLTQDV
+264 VTPPGLTQEV

-283 IGTGGNTAQEE
+283 IGTGGNMAQEE

-418 ASGAADERADAVMT
+418 ASGAADERVDAVMT

-438 FVARVPPFSSQSMI
+438 FVARIPPFSSQSMI

-464 TIANVEQNGSE
+464 TIANVEQSGPE

-480 LSFNEKFPLNKDN
+480 LSFNEKFPLHKDN
-493 QYFVVHG
+493 KYFVIHG
-500 KRIHMMKADDSR
+500 KRIHTLKADDAT
-512 KQLTYAGNASLLTT
+512 KQLTYAGSASLLTT
-526 FCSPVQEFDD
+526 FCTPVQEFDD
-536 GFAGILT
+536 GIRIVT
-543 PGGIR
+543 PGRTG
-548 GSGYPDEANDLVAE
+548 GPVDPDEANDPVAE

-596 LIYAPFPATQDMTV
+596 LIYAPVPTTQDMTV
-610 SSDVKREGRIL
+610 SADVKREGRIL

>member
-1 VNRTTPILLVAL
+1 MNRTMLTLVLAFAAASLLTPGVI
-13 IVGSIFDPTVM
+13 

-61 QPIEATARLRRVTGA
+61 QPVEATARLRRITGA
-76 LNEVGGISTQPV
+76 LIEVGGISTQPA
-88 FVGPNSRRWVQ
+88 FIGPNSRRWIQ
-99 FYPYILGNMAT
+99 FYPYILGNSAT
-110 WYFDLKTE
+110 WHFDLQTE

-125 PMDQPRAIFDRNRDS
+125 SLDQPRAIFDRNRDS
-140 REAQLSLPAV
+140 EEAQLSLPAV
-150 ILDQQGVATKSPTTI
+150 ILDPQGFATKSPTTV

-174 PYATAMNGL
+174 PYATAMHGL
-183 HALFLDHAPDWE
+183 RALFLDHVPDWE

-214 MKDGNNQTLSFSGIL
+214 MKDSNNQTLSFSGIL

-239 PVGNGLVTRHDFQ
+239 PVGNGTVTRHDFQ
-252 RDGLSLQVVTPV
+252 RDGLSLQVVSPA
-264 VTPPGLTQDV
+264 VTPPGVNVDLS
-274 AEPEQSFNQ
+274 EPEPSFNQ
-283 IGTGGNTAQEE
+283 VGAVGHTAQEE

-299 DEILMWMRELTQ
+299 DELLMWMRELTQ
-311 PDHAWILIFLL
+311 PDHAWIVIFLL

-348 YGAIAGLAVFFSL
+348 YGAIAGLAVVFSL
-361 IFLFVG
+361 IFLFIG

-418 ASGAADERADAVMT
+418 ASGAADERADALMT
-432 SGNSAS
+432 AGNSAS
-438 FVARVPPFSSQSMI
+438 MVARVPPFSSQSMI
-452 FRRRLTMDDWNL
+452 FRRRLTLDDWNL
-464 TIANVEQNGSE
+464 SITNVEQSGSE

-480 LSFNEKFPLNKDN
+480 LSFNEKFPLHKDN
-493 QYFVVHG
+493 KYFVIHG
-500 KRIHMMKADDSR
+500 KRIHTLKADGAN
-512 KQLTYAGNASLLTT
+512 KQLTYAGSALLLTT
-526 FCSPVQEFDD
+526 FCAPVLEPEN
-536 GFAGILT
+536 GFTGILT
-543 PGGIR
+543 A
-548 GSGYPDEANDLVAE
+548 SGNTGPYGNEEPDDPVAK
-562 CFQKSLLKL
+562 CFHKSLLKL

-596 LIYAPFPATQDMTV
+596 LIYAPIEMTQDMTV
-610 SSDVKREGRIL
+610 SADVKREGRIL

-634 AVPGEVE
+634 AVSE

>member
-1 VNRTTPILLVAL
+1 MTRTTLSLMVACFMARLLA
-13 IVGSIFDPTVM
+13 PACM

-61 QPIEATARLRRVTGA
+61 QPVEATARLRRITGA
-76 LNEVGGISTQPV
+76 LIEVGGISTQPA
-88 FVGPNSRRWVQ
+88 FIGPNSRRWIQ
-99 FYPYILGNMAT
+99 FYPYIPGNAAT
-110 WYFDLKTE
+110 WHFDLQTE

-125 PMDQPRAIFDRNRDS
+125 SMDQPRAIYDRNRDS
-140 REAQLSLPAV
+140 EEAQLSLPAV
-150 ILDQQGVATKSPTTI
+150 ILDPQGLATKSPTSI
-165 KHMPAEIFP
+165 KHMPAEVFP
-174 PYATAMNGL
+174 PYATAMHGL
-183 HALFLDHAPDWE
+183 HALFLDHVPDWE
-195 APRQQALLSWLKS
+195 APREQALLSWLKS

-239 PVGNGLVTRHDFQ
+239 PVGSGTVTRHDFQ

-264 VTPPGLTQDV
+264 VTPPGANV
-274 AEPEQSFNQ
+274 NSPEAEPSFNQ
-283 IGTGGNTAQEE
+283 IGTAGHTAQEE

-299 DEILMWMRELTQ
+299 DELLMWMRELTQ
-311 PDHAWILIFLL
+311 PEHAWILIFFL

-334 WILSKQR
+334 WLLSKQR

-348 YGAIAGLAVFFSL
+348 YGAIAGLAVVFSL
-361 IFLFVG
+361 IFLFIG

-418 ASGAADERADAVMT
+418 ASGAADERADALMT
-432 SGNSAS
+432 AGNSAS
-438 FVARVPPFSSQSMI
+438 VKARVPPFSSQSMI
-452 FRRRLTMDDWNL
+452 LRRRLTLDDWNL
-464 TIANVEQNGSE
+464 TIANVEQSGSE

-480 LSFNEKFPLNKDN
+480 LSFNEKFPLHKEN
-493 QYFVVHG
+493 QYFVIHR
-500 KRIHMMKADDSR
+500 KRIHKLKAVDAKR
-512 KQLTYAGNASLLTT
+512 QLTYAGSASLLTT
-526 FCSPVQEFDD
+526 FCAPVPESEN
-536 GFAGILT
+536 GLTGILT
-543 PGGIR
+543 PGGTNGPYGIEE
-548 GSGYPDEANDLVAE
+548 PDDPVAE
-562 CFQKSLLKL
+562 CFSKSLLKL

-596 LIYAPFPATQDMTV
+596 LVYAPIPATQDITV
-610 SSDVKREGRIL
+610 SADVKLEGRIL
-621 YVRDFPMQIGDSN
+621 YVRDFPMQIGDSTP
-634 AVPGEVE
+634 VPGKGE

>member
-1 VNRTTPILLVAL
+1 MNRTMLDFVITFVVASLLA
-13 IVGSIFDPTVM
+13 PACM

-61 QPIEATARLRRVTGA
+61 QPVEANARLRRITGA
-76 LNEVGGISTQPV
+76 LIEVGGISSQPV
-88 FVGPNSRRWVQ
+88 FIGPNSRRWIQ
-99 FYPYILGNMAT
+99 FYPYIPGSSAS
-110 WYFDLKTE
+110 WHFDLQTE

-125 PMDQPRAIFDRNRDS
+125 SMDQPRAIFDRNRDS
-140 REAQLSLPAV
+140 DEAQLSLPAV
-150 ILDQQGVATKSPTTI
+150 ILDPQGLATKSPTTV

-174 PYATAMNGL
+174 PYATAMHGL
-183 HALFLDHAPDWE
+183 HALFLDHVPDWE

-239 PVGNGLVTRHDFQ
+239 PVGNGTVTRHDFQ
-252 RDGLSLQVVTPV
+252 RDGLSLQVVTPA
-264 VTPPGLTQDV
+264 VTPPG
-274 AEPEQSFNQ
+274 ANGESPEPEPSFNQ
-283 IGTGGNTAQEE
+283 MGMANNTVQEV
-294 ATVND
+294 AIVND
-299 DEILMWMRELTQ
+299 DELLMWMRELTQ
-311 PDHAWILIFLL
+311 PEHAWGLIFLL

-334 WILSKQR
+334 WVLSKQR

-348 YGAIAGLAVFFSL
+348 YGAIAGLAVVFSL
-361 IFLFVG
+361 IFLFIG

-418 ASGAADERADAVMT
+418 ASGAADERADVVMT
-432 SGNSAS
+432 AGNSAS
-438 FVARVPPFSSQSMI
+438 MIARVPPFSSQSMI
-452 FRRRLTMDDWNL
+452 LRRRIMLDDWNL
-464 TIANVEQNGSE
+464 AITNVEQSGSE
-475 LTALT
+475 LTTLT
-480 LSFNEKFPLNKDN
+480 LSFGEKFPLHEENE
-493 QYFVVHG
+493 YFVVHG
-500 KRIHMMKADDSR
+500 KRICTLKADEAK
-512 KQLTYAGNASLLTT
+512 KQLTYAGGGLLLTT
-526 FCSPVQEFDD
+526 FCAPVKEFNNGFPTALTAGGMVGPDGEEVLDD
-536 GFAGILT
+536 
-543 PGGIR
+543 P
-548 GSGYPDEANDLVAE
+548 VAE
-562 CFQKSLLKL
+562 CFRKSLLKL
-571 VARSAA
+571 VSRSAA

-596 LIYAPFPATQDMTV
+596 LVYAPIPAAQDMTV
-610 SSDVKREGRIL
+610 SADVKREGRIL
-621 YVRDFPMQIGDSN
+621 YVRDFPMQMGDAS
-634 AVPGEVE
+634 AVPVEVN